1 MNSRIRLTAHDIP
14 DAPYILR
21 SLETGKFLARREYA
35 DLACPGCKKL
45 NERAAFERGLDPV
58 PAFRCRRTLFYS
70 SDGAFVG
77 NSDLRQLLDKILP
90 GVFNFYP
97 IPSNPGYYVME
108 AKDSIVPNPGDAG
121 FQFFNP
127 CKRCGRFEERLLKP
141 GTPFQIPDR
150 PFVSIDLEGRLS
162 KFQMWLFTKN
172 LADELRRHKPTIKGM
187 CLSKEE
193 VTLE

>member
-1 MNSRIRLTAHDIP
+1 MNSRIWLTAQDLP
-14 DAPYILR
+14 DGLDILR
-21 SLETGKFLARREYA
+21 SDETGKYVARREYA
-35 DLACPGCKKL
+35 DLACPGCGKL
-45 NERAAFERGLDPV
+45 NERAAFERGLYPV
-58 PAFRCRRTLFYS
+58 PAFRCRRTMFCSTDNVY
-70 SDGAFVG
+70 VG
-77 NSDLRQLLDKILP
+77 KSNLRQLLDQILP

-97 IPSNPGYYVME
+97 IPSSPGYFVME
-108 AKDSIVPNPGDAG
+108 PKDSIVPNPGDAG